1 MNIDT
6 VDSLLAAYLKAQKEV
21 TRPKKLSTSH
31 IEDEDKSVKWNREFV
46 EEHNRKAE
54 ELYETQRKAQSDA
67 WSNYYNSQKEYIK
80 SEIGASDYGASEII
94 SFISNHLG
102 DNGLQYE
109 LEHLEEL
116 VAIIKYMRE
125 DY

>member
-21 TRPKKLSTSH
+21 TRPKKLPTSY

-46 EEHNRKAE
+46 EKHNRKAE
-54 ELYETQRKAQSDA
+54 ELYETQMKAQRNA

-94 SFISNHLG
+94 NFISNHFDG
-102 DNGLQYE
+102 EGLQYE

-116 VAIIKYMRE
+116 VSIIKYMKE